1 MPTAHLELA
10 RRIAALF
17 SPLPEVEAVAL
28 GGSRGSAGVATDAAS
43 DIDLYVYTR
52 GAIPVEVRRG
62 IVDAA
67 GGATR
72 ADLDMRFWGPG
83 DEWLHAPTGIHVDA
97 IYFDA
102 AWMEEQ
108 VQRVLVRHEASLGW
122 TTCFWHTARG
132 SIALEDRHGWFADLQ
147 ARCAVDYPEALRRAI
162 VALNHPVLRDVLP
175 AYANQLAKAAKR
187 GDLVSVNHRLA
198 GLLASYF
205 DVLFAVNRVPHPGE
219 KRLVEAATAG
229 CPLLPVGMAAD
240 VAEILETATTDLPGL
255 PARVGRLL
263 DRLDAL
269 LAAEGLLPTAAD
281 GTAGDLRARG

>member
-1 MPTAHLELA
+1 
-10 RRIAALF
+10 
-17 SPLPEVEAVAL
+17 VEAIAL
-28 GGSRGSAGVATDAAS
+28 GGSRGGGGVATDAAS

-52 GAIPVEVRRG
+52 GEIPLEDRRAILE
-62 IVDAA
+62 AA

-83 DEWLHAPTGIHVDA
+83 DEWIHAPTGIHVDA

-102 AWMEEQ
+102 AWLEEK
-108 VQRVLVRHEASLGW
+108 VDRVLVGHEASLGW
-122 TTCFWHTARG
+122 TTCFWHTVRG
-132 SIALEDRHGWFADLQ
+132 SIPLEDRRGWFAALQ
-147 ARCAVDYPEALRRAI
+147 ARCAVEYPEELRRAV

-175 AYANQLAKAAKR
+175 AWANQLAKAARR

-219 KRLVEAATAG
+219 KRLVEAAVGGCTRLPEGFPADLEDLLRTA
-229 CPLLPVGMAAD
+229 P
-240 VAEILETATTDLPGL
+240 TDLAGL
-255 PARVGRLL
+255 PGRVDRLL

-269 LAAEGLLPTAAD
+269 LREEGLVH
-281 GTAGDLRARG
+281 